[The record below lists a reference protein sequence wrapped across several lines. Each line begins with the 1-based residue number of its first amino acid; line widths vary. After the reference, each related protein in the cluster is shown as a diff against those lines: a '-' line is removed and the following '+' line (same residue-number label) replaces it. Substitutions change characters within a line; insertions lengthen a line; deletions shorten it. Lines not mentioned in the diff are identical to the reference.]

1 MEFIYRAK
9 KDLNEV
15 VEGRIEADSL
25 DQVIGKL
32 ERQGLI
38 AIKIE
43 EAKHPQPARKQEA
56 PLKLGRWGLKQLSL
70 FTQKLYN
77 LSKSRVELLTA
88 LRLLQ
93 QSGSDPVEQV
103 LLAEIIKDI
112 KDGMTFSQSLG
123 RYPRY
128 FSDFYVNI
136 IRTGESSGQLKDALG
151 QILTRLQRLQALRS
165 KVRQALAYPIFM
177 IIVGIAT
184 IFIMLT
190 FILPRL
196 VGMFDDFQSSL
207 PLPTRILI
215 SISGFLKKY
224 WFFILIL
231 LGIAVIIIRKQSAK
245 PNSFFSRL
253 KYRLPFIKSLIYKES
268 IANFANSTALLLK
281 SGVTLL
287 SALNITTPI
296 IGNPALIEY
305 LQQVSKDIRD
315 GASFSSA
322 LAKFKTFP
330 DLFTQMI
337 KVGEEGGRLDG
348 VLEDIAGSYEEQIEA
363 DIKVISSL
371 LEPVIILILG
381 VIIGGIVMAVL
392 LPIFNINTLVG
403 S

>member
-1 MEFIYRAK
+1 MEFIYKAK
-9 KDLNEV
+9 KGLNEV
-15 VEGRIEADSL
+15 VEGRIEAGSL

-38 AIKIE
+38 AVKIE
-43 EAKHPQPARKQEA
+43 EAKHPQSAKKQISV
-56 PLKLGRWGLKQLSL
+56 LKIGRWGPRQLTL

-88 LRLLQ
+88 LGLLQ
-93 QSGSDPVEQV
+93 QSGSDPVEQM
-103 LLAEIIKDI
+103 IIAAIIGDI
-112 KDGMTFSQSLG
+112 KDGMTFSQSLV
-123 RYPRY
+123 RYPQY

-136 IRTGESSGQLKDALG
+136 IRTGESSGQLKNALE
-151 QILTRLQRLQALRS
+151 QILTRLQRMEDLRR

-177 IIVGIAT
+177 VVVGIST
-184 IFIMLT
+184 VFIMLT

-196 VGMFDDFQSSL
+196 VGMFDDFQASL

-215 SISGFLKKY
+215 SISGFLKQY
-224 WFFILIL
+224 WFFIIILIV
-231 LGIAVIIIRKQSAK
+231 IAAIVIRKQSSR
-245 PNSFFSRL
+245 PNSFLLRL
-253 KYRLPFIKSLIYKES
+253 KYRFPFIRHLVYKES

-296 IGNPALIEY
+296 IGNPILIEY

-322 LAKFKTFP
+322 LAKFKIFP
-330 DLFTQMI
+330 DLFTQMVKI
-337 KVGEEGGRLDG
+337 GEEGGRLDG
-348 VLEDIAGSYEEQIEA
+348 VLEDIASSYEEQIEA
-363 DIKVISSL
+363 DIKIISSL
-371 LEPVIILILG
+371 LEPAIILILG
-381 VIIGGIVMAVL
+381 VIIGGIVIAVL
-392 LPIFNINTLVG
+392 LPIFNINNLVG